1 MFARG
6 KLVPRRVRTEARFRA
21 ADPWNGDAPAELS
34 IEAYYY
40 VPEHV
45 REATAP
51 WHWCDT
57 PLYALRSEI
66 DGTERFLPEAL
77 SRLWKEGK
85 VPAEALPQLL
95 REMEPELEED
105 DFQPLLEART
115 ERWLTALSL
124 VVVLGIV
131 SLLLT
136 WPAGNQPGLSLTALV
151 CGVIM
156 AGGGILGALLL
167 LPSYLAGRRRRGRQ
181 MAWALSRRGSAQAP
195 DERVRKSA

>member
-6 KLVPRRVRTEARFRA
+6 KLVPRRARTEARFRA
-21 ADPWNGDAPAELS
+21 ADPWNGEAPAELS

-51 WHWCDT
+51 WRWCDT
-57 PLYALRSEI
+57 PLYALRSEA
-66 DGTERFLPEAL
+66 GGGERFLPEAL
-77 SRLWKEGK
+77 SRLWREGR
-85 VPAEALPQLL
+85 VPAEALPGLL
-95 REMEPELEED
+95 REMEPELEEE
-105 DFQPLLEART
+105 DFQPLAEVRT
-115 ERWLTALSL
+115 ERWLVALAT

-131 SLLLT
+131 VLLLT

-151 CGVIM
+151 CGGIV
-156 AGGGILGALLL
+156 AGGGFLGAILL

-181 MAWALSRRGSAQAP
+181 MAWALSRRGNAQAP
-195 DERVRKSA
+195 DERARKSA